1 MGVLDVNDPARPVTI
16 ADLQQLKAEVLRE
29 IKKVIAVQPVLPQK
43 PWLKSHEVRK
53 LLKISPG
60 TLQHL
65 RDSGQLKFSK
75 VGGIIFYDV
84 KDIEE
89 MINKNPRTKRNDSQ
103 SD

>member
-1 MGVLDVNDPARPVTI
+1 MGVSDINNPGRQVTV
-16 ADLQQLKAEVLRE
+16 ADLQQLKVELLRE
-29 IKKVIAVQPVLPQK
+29 IKKVISIQPVLPQK

-84 KDIEE
+84 KEIERLLSGR
-89 MINKNPRTKRNDSQ
+89 KPDL
-103 SD
+103 